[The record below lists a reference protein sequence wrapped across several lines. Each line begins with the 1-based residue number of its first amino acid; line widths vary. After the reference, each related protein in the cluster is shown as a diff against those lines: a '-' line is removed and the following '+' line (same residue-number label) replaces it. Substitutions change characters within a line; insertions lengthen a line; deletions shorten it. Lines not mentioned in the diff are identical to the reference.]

1 MTNKFISLIIR
12 KITKNG
18 QKYSK
23 KSDLGYQDIEKSCI
37 FAPSNNEWFGSSVWL
52 EYVPVTHGV
61 AGSSPVRTAP
71 REANQ
76 LINNWLAFFIKTSF
90 QLKTPS

>member
-61 AGSSPVRTAP
+61 AGSSPVRTAKK
-71 REANQ
+71 E
-76 LINNWLAFFIKTSF
+76 
-90 QLKTPS
+90 